1 MFFGRDT
8 ALRERLPY
16 TREGEPRPA
25 MPEAV
30 EAEGEVEGEE
40 EAEAG
45 SPVPEGALALGT
57 AVKARYQGGDKY
69 CAGMIHA
76 ANPDGTHDVLY
87 DDHVLEQ
94 GVPRDM
100 IEVVEMEANVAADLA
115 AGDGQTVANSVN
127 EFFETFVASLTSGA
141 AFARLDAQQQVSIT
155 NPHTLS
161 QALASL
167 TLNPLPSFRPLP
179 PRRCAPCARTLRP
192 SSRPCASDADG
203 EPPSPELTS
212 MR

>member
-1 MFFGRDT
+1 
-8 ALRERLPY
+8 
-16 TREGEPRPA
+16 

-141 AFARLDAQQQVSIT
+141 AFARLDAQQQVSIA

-161 QALASL
+161 GLGLSDPQSPPLFQAFASEKVRAM
-167 TLNPLPSFRPLP
+167 RPHFEAEFEALRE
-179 PRRCAPCARTLRP
+179 RRGWGATVTGADINEMMPKVMARAKAAAAAAR
-192 SSRPCASDADG
+192 AAA
-203 EPPSPELTS
+203 E
-212 MR
+212 